1 MTLNKIKKQLS
12 LIVLNMEQLV
22 GPGLT
27 GEFNFNEEGGTLG
40 SSDQDDWQLLDRLG
54 AITASHAR
62 IEFHDDQFCLC
73 DLSGQSYINGMSSPI
88 GRSRRV
94 CLQQGDELGIG
105 TLKLRVF
112 RDASIALPEPLFDAT
127 EEQQLDTWLAS
138 EQCIDDV
145 DSAMSLL
152 SDPLIALQ
160 GDSPDLT
167 SLLPESPIHVAK
179 HLVTPSAITFT
190 AKRADQGIMNMQN
203 TIEPQGALVNQ
214 QKETSPS
221 VAPILRGL
229 GLLQLAQDPPQSYV
243 MLEEMGQTLRAVV
256 EGLLALQTEHAALAD
271 KRLRPIE
278 DNPLRMGLDY
288 DSTVTILFAEP
299 QNPVHLTAPEA
310 VAESLN
316 NVRIHHLANQQAIAA
331 ALASTIK
338 AFSPEALL
346 SRFTRYR
353 RSESEQGNDNAW
365 AWGMYQHFYGELTSV
380 RQQGFEKLFYQVYAQ
395 AYDQALRQQPGV
407 V

>member
-12 LIVLNMEQLV
+12 LIVLNKEQLV
-22 GPGLT
+22 GPGIT
-27 GEFNFNEEGGTLG
+27 GEYHFNEAGGTLG
-40 SSDQDDWQLLDRLG
+40 SSEQDDWQLLDRLG

-62 IEFHDDQFCLC
+62 IEFHDDRFCLC

-88 GRSRRV
+88 GRSRKV
-94 CLQQGDELGIG
+94 SLQQGDELGIG
-105 TLKLRVF
+105 TLKLRAFWDVSVALSEQF
-112 RDASIALPEPLFDAT
+112 SDAS
-127 EEQQLDTWLAS
+127 EEQQLEAWLAS
-138 EQCIDDV
+138 EQCMDDV
-145 DSAMSLL
+145 NSAISLL

-160 GDSPDLT
+160 GGSPDLT
-167 SLLPESPIHVAK
+167 SLLPESPINVAK

-190 AKRADQGIMNMQN
+190 AKRADQGISNMPN

-214 QKETSPS
+214 QQEASPS
-221 VAPILRGL
+221 VASMIRGL
-229 GLLQLAQDPPQSYV
+229 GSLQLAQDLPQSYV
-243 MLEEMGQTLRAVV
+243 MLEEMGQTLRAAV

-271 KRLRPIE
+271 KQLRPIE

-288 DSTVTILFAEP
+288 ESTLTILFAEP
-299 QNPVHLTAPEA
+299 KNPVHLTAPEA
-310 VAESLN
+310 VAESLD
-316 NVRIHHLANQQAIAA
+316 NVRIHHLANQQAIEA
-331 ALASTIK
+331 ALASTIN

-346 SRFTRYR
+346 SRFARYR

-395 AYDQALRQQPGV
+395 AYDQALRQQQGV